1 MHWALQQ
8 LQHFVNKTACH
19 EASGSWTY
27 QQVVDRINELS
38 STLKAA
44 GISAYSTVSIETAQS
59 VECLIAL
66 LACQQQQLVAVPLSY
81 ELNASDRQKAREI
94 ASAQWQIGHS
104 FQISKLYEP
113 GAQTPLID
121 NLRTRKHAGLIL
133 FSSGTSG
140 EPKAMLH
147 DFDALLERYRDVNP
161 RQDRSLLLMHLDHI
175 GGIDAALR
183 TLLAGS
189 TLIIPRARTPEQA
202 AYAIEQHQ
210 VNVLP
215 ATPTFLNLLLL
226 AQQSHPRDLSS
237 IEIIAYGAEAMSPTL
252 LNRLVNHF
260 PKADLQQKFGTS
272 ETGAIRIQSTNTD
285 SLFFRIKDRD
295 TEWKVNE
302 GELWLKTPSRI
313 LGYLNADGSALEAG
327 GWYRT
332 GDLVEQSNDGSL
344 RITGRASDLI
354 NVGGEK
360 VTPGEV
366 ETAVLQLPEIE
377 ACTAIGEPNAI
388 TGQSVA
394 VKIVTSPD
402 TDRTELK
409 RRIKKHCRSTLS
421 AYKVPTKIY
430 FNEQIELSARH
441 KKQN

>member
-1 MHWALQQ
+1 
-8 LQHFVNKTACH
+8 
-19 EASGSWTY
+19 
-27 QQVVDRINELS
+27 
-38 STLKAA
+38 
-44 GISAYSTVSIETAQS
+44 
-59 VECLIAL
+59 
-66 LACQQQQLVAVPLSY
+66 
-81 ELNASDRQKAREI
+81 
-94 ASAQWQIGHS
+94 
-104 FQISKLYEP
+104 
-113 GAQTPLID
+113 
-121 NLRTRKHAGLIL
+121 
-133 FSSGTSG
+133 
-140 EPKAMLH
+140 
-147 DFDALLERYRDVNP
+147 
-161 RQDRSLLLMHLDHI
+161 
-175 GGIDAALR
+175 
-183 TLLAGS
+183 
-189 TLIIPRARTPEQA
+189 
-202 AYAIEQHQ
+202 
-210 VNVLP
+210 
-215 ATPTFLNLLLL
+215 
-226 AQQSHPRDLSS
+226 
-237 IEIIAYGAEAMSPTL
+237 
-252 LNRLVNHF
+252 
-260 PKADLQQKFGTS
+260 GTS